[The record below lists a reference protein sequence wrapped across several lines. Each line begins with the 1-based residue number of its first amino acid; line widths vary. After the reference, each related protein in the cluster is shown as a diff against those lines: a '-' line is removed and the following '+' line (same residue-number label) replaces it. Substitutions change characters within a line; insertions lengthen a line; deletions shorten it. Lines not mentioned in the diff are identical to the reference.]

1 MTPNTE
7 LEQLTARIAALRT
20 KVDKAAGTMEAI
32 QAQWL
37 KDYGTDDPTKI
48 REILDKESAELE
60 ALQKQYDEGL
70 DALRKLLNEAGAA

>member
-7 LEQLTARIAALRT
+7 LEQLTARITALRT

-60 ALQKQYDEGL
+60 DLQKQYDDGL